1 MKEEC
6 LGALKKENYDHLMDK
21 CHDISIQ
28 ILKDEVKRISPNT
41 FVIYA
46 KEKSDLEIICLSETG
61 KREVREVPVKGF
73 KKVSIEKNCMGKFNE
88 EKLYSDSNFES
99 NNVASYWLPI
109 EIDFENEFKK
119 HNPGLDEEKILKS
132 LQNMPKDAQHKISDL
147 LKYAAEIDHN
157 NAMIDHMANQRIHN
171 TIFYI
176 IGSIILAYV
185 IYHFSRN
192 CSCSNNANNTQ
203 NGAIH
208 IIRSDLGQE
217 S

>member
-88 EKLYSDSNFES
+88 EKLYSVMQLTCLLSKRVRYDAKLILFIYFETGNTFPRG
-99 NNVASYWLPI
+99 NNH
-109 EIDFENEFKK
+109 F
-119 HNPGLDEEKILKS
+119 GS
-132 LQNMPKDAQHKISDL
+132 LRMSIGIVYK
-147 LKYAAEIDHN
+147 
-157 NAMIDHMANQRIHN
+157 MA
-171 TIFYI
+171 
-176 IGSIILAYV
+176 SIILVAKFETLL
-185 IYHFSRN
+185 H
-192 CSCSNNANNTQ
+192 
-203 NGAIH
+203 
-208 IIRSDLGQE
+208 
-217 S
+217 